1 MTETPVSTVVDQ
13 NFCQVP
19 TNASVQDALS
29 AMREAKSTEAYVTD
43 KGMKFHGKLT
53 LHALMLED
61 PSKKV
66 SPYADQS
73 PISIKHDASLQQAIE
88 VASSFVGE
96 SIPVI
101 NRSNWELLGIVT
113 EADLFQLYLSL
124 QHRVADLER
133 T

>member
-1 MTETPVSTVVDQ
+1 
-13 NFCQVP
+13 
-19 TNASVQDALS
+19 
-29 AMREAKSTEAYVTD
+29 
-43 KGMKFHGKLT
+43 
-53 LHALMLED
+53 MLEI
-61 PSKKV
+61 PAKKV

-101 NRSNWELLGIVT
+101 NRSNGELLGIVT

-124 QHRVADLER
+124 QHRVADEADIAQRVVPGWLSGQNIS
-133 T
+133 